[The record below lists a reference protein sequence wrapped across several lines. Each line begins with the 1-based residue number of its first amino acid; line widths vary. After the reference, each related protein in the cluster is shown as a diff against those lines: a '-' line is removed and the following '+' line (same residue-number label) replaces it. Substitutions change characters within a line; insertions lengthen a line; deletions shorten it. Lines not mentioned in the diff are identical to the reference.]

1 MSTSGESESIDVKS
15 LDVKSM
21 HRYSRHITIDQVGES
36 GQLKLSNARVLVV
49 GAGGL
54 GSPALLYLAAAGVGT
69 LGIIEFDTIELSN
82 LQRQI
87 IHGES
92 GLGMSKARSA
102 ATRITELNSA
112 IAVEV
117 FDMPIGRDNAL
128 EVVGSFDLV
137 VDGSDNFATR
147 YLLNDACVISGKPY
161 IWGSVLRFDGQVSVF
176 GLPGGPCYRC
186 VYPTPPESGSV
197 PNCADAGV
205 FGAVCGVIGSLQVS
219 EALKIIIGM
228 GEVLSGRI
236 AIFDALS
243 ASIEQVVVTRDR
255 NCPVCGDS
263 PTITE
268 LRDYVSFCAGGVSQE
283 SITRIQL
290 VEMLRERERGE
301 TSFTLI
307 DIREEY
313 ELFHGSIPGAVN
325 LPLSTF
331 DPEVCSGNIVLYCQ
345 AGVRSEYLLRELT
358 SQGIPGLKHY
368 AGGYIDWL
376 SGR

>member
-1 MSTSGESESIDVKS
+1 MSRS
-15 LDVKSM
+15 LDPESL
-21 HRYSRHITIDQVGES
+21 HRYSRHIKIDQVGET

-69 LGIIEFDTIELSN
+69 IGIIEFDTIELSN

-87 IHGES
+87 IHTEG
-92 GLGMSKARSA
+92 GIGTSKAQSA
-102 ATRITELNSA
+102 QARIKELNST
-112 IAVEV
+112 IDVEV
-117 FDMPIGRDNAL
+117 FEMPIGPGNAL
-128 EVVGSFDLV
+128 EVIGGFDLV

-147 YLLNDACVISGKPY
+147 YLLNDACVLLGMPY
-161 IWGSVLRFDGQVSVF
+161 VWGSVLRFDGQVSVF

-186 VYPTPPESGSV
+186 VYPSPPEPGSV

-205 FGAVCGVIGSLQVS
+205 FGAICGVIGSLQVS
-219 EALKIIIGM
+219 EALKIIIGV

-243 ASIEQVVVTRDR
+243 ASIEQVSVARDSD
-255 NCPVCGDS
+255 CPVCGDA

-268 LRDYVSFCAGGVSQE
+268 LQDYVTFCAGGLLDDTV
-283 SITRIQL
+283 TRAQL
-290 VEMLRERERGE
+290 IDLLQARERGE
-301 TSFTLI
+301 TGFALI

-313 ELFHGSIPGAVN
+313 ELIHGSIPGAIN

-331 DPEVCSGNIVLYCQ
+331 DPAVLVGEVVLYCQ
-345 AGVRSEYLLRELT
+345 VGMRSKHLLRELNA
-358 SQGIPGLKHY
+358 QGFSGIKHY
-368 AGGYIDWL
+368 AGGYIDWV
-376 SGR
+376 SGQSNRN